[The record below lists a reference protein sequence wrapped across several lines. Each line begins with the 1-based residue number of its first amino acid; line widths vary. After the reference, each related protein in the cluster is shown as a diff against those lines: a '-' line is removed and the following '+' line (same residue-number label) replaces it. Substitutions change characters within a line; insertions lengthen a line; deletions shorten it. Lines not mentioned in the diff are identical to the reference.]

1 MLRDVRQAAPAVPR
15 QAGLPSAPPAAAIAP
30 VTGTRAVLTR
40 ALDIGLTLAGLIVAG
55 PLLVAGWLLAR
66 ASSPGPGLF
75 RQQRLGRDGVP
86 FTMLKL
92 RTMKV
97 NCDDAQHR
105 AYVQSM
111 LAGEPGAQQ
120 RGLYKLARDPRIT
133 AIGAFLR
140 KTSLDEL
147 PQLIN
152 VLRGD
157 MSLVGPRPPLAW
169 EAEMYRAADRLR
181 FAVRPGITGL
191 WQVSGRSR
199 LSMREALDL
208 DSDFVRHYTVRQ
220 YLTILA
226 RTGPALLRG
235 GAT

>member
-1 MLRDVRQAAPAVPR
+1 MTSARPRRPFRARPAS
-15 QAGLPSAPPAAAIAP
+15 PSAPPAAAIAP

-55 PLLVAGWLLAR
+55 PLLAAGWLLAR

-92 RTMKV
+92 RTMRV

-105 AYVQSM
+105 AYVRSM

-169 EAEMYRAADRLR
+169 EAEMYRPADRLR

>member
-1 MLRDVRQAAPAVPR
+1 
-15 QAGLPSAPPAAAIAP
+15 
-30 VTGTRAVLTR
+30 
-40 ALDIGLTLAGLIVAG
+40 
-55 PLLVAGWLLAR
+55 
-66 ASSPGPGLF
+66 
-75 RQQRLGRDGVP
+75 
-86 FTMLKL
+86 
-92 RTMKV
+92 
-97 NCDDAQHR
+97 
-105 AYVQSM
+105 
-111 LAGEPGAQQ
+111 
-120 RGLYKLARDPRIT
+120 
-133 AIGAFLR
+133 
-140 KTSLDEL
+140 
-147 PQLIN
+147 
-152 VLRGD
+152 

-169 EAEMYRAADRLR
+169 EAEMYRPADRLR

>member
-1 MLRDVRQAAPAVPR
+1 MLRDVRPGPAVPR
-15 QAGLPSAPPAAAIAP
+15 QAGLPPPQPAVTSRP
-30 VTGTRAVLTR
+30 VPGTRAAVTR
-40 ALDIGLTLAGLIVAG
+40 ALDIVLTLTGLLVAG
-55 PLLVAGWLLAR
+55 PVLAAGWLLAR
-66 ASSPGPGLF
+66 VSSPGPGLF
-75 RQQRLGRDGVP
+75 RQERLGRDGAP

-92 RTMKV
+92 RTMRV

-105 AYVQSM
+105 EYVQGM
-111 LAGEPGAQQ
+111 LSDGPTAQQ
-120 RGLYKLARDPRIT
+120 EGMYKLARDPRIT
-133 AIGAFLR
+133 AVGAFLR

-169 EAEMYRAADRLR
+169 EAEMYKPADRVR

-199 LSMREALDL
+199 LSMRQALDL
-208 DSDFVRHYTVRQ
+208 DSDFVRHYGVGQ

-226 RTGPALLRG
+226 RTVPALLKG

>member
-1 MLRDVRQAAPAVPR
+1 MLRDVRHPAPAIPR
-15 QAGLPSAPPAAAIAP
+15 QASVPATPPAVAIAP
-30 VTGTRAVLTR
+30 VPGPRAAVTR
-40 ALDIGLTLAGLIVAG
+40 ALDIVLTLAGLVVAG
-55 PLLVAGWLLAR
+55 PVLAAGWLLAR
-66 ASSPGPGLF
+66 VSSPGPGLF
-75 RQQRLGRDGVP
+75 RQQRLGRDGTP

-92 RTMKV
+92 RTMRV

-105 AYVQSM
+105 RYVRGMLSGEQS
-111 LAGEPGAQQ
+111 AQQ
-120 RGLYKLARDPRIT
+120 EGMYKLTGDPRIT
-133 AIGAFLR
+133 RVGAFLR

-157 MSLVGPRPPLAW
+157 MSLVGPRPVLGY
-169 EAEMYRAADRLR
+169 EAEMYRPADQLR

-208 DSDFVRHYTVRQ
+208 DSDFVRHYSVSQ
-220 YLTILA
+220 YLSILA
-226 RTGPALLRG
+226 RTVPALLKG